1 MTLCGFEITPG
12 EKRQVKLPVLGGA
25 PLEAWLLCGAHP
37 GKTLVVTAGVHGC
50 EYVGILALQ
59 KLVEMLDCATLFGQ
73 VILLPLKSATTDPI
87 TDKGFMIVFLP
98 LLQVIG
104 RISIKFVTVL
114 FAKVYCLFGSIH
126 RSLPLFPVI
135 SLVNQ
140 KSAVGVFK
148 VGIKLTIP
156 ID

>member
-1 MTLCGFEITPG
+1 MRSHILDTVGNSSLFSKAKQDFI
-12 EKRQVKLPVLGGA
+12 PV
-25 PLEAWLLCGAHP
+25 
-37 GKTLVVTAGVHGC
+37 
-50 EYVGILALQ
+50 
-59 KLVEMLDCATLFGQ
+59 
-73 VILLPLKSATTDPI
+73 KSATTDPI

-114 FAKVYCLFGSIH
+114 FAKVYGLFGSIH

-140 KSAVGVFK
+140 KSAVGVFESRNK
-148 VGIKLTIP
+148 THYSH
-156 ID
+156 